1 MSVSS
6 SQRCDP
12 DPAKDRFPTPHFI
25 VTVARGPL
33 VSKVR
38 AITSLC
44 GLRVTVD
51 TYRAPKGPIQCKNCQ
66 RFDQKKCNYDYPHWC
81 VACGGPHILDGKCTV
96 AQEEKWC
103 INCSCNHTENHG
115 GYSKWK
121 ESKAT
126 NPQQATAAKPKIQG
140 HIRMA

>member
-1 MSVSS
+1 MSLESLFSQCCSYSRIVGILTLLRTGSSHRS
-6 SQRCDP
+6 SQDACHNVVLWSQCDG
-12 DPAKDRFPTPHFI
+12 RYI
-25 VTVARGPL
+25 SGPQ
-33 VSKVR
+33 
-38 AITSLC
+38 
-44 GLRVTVD
+44 
-51 TYRAPKGPIQCKNCQ
+51 GPIQRKNCQ

-81 VACGGPHILDGKCTV
+81 VACGGPHVLDGKCTV